1 MKKCLSLILAILVVL
16 ALVACGKETESAAPT
31 TELSESIAP
40 RESVGPSQ
48 PADSELTALS
58 DRELIGKMI
67 ESRKLETPS
76 VSAVVHTDEYWMLW
90 LVQNCDPFWE
100 LLSRESGLDSL
111 KTMGLEVAEEYEDS
125 MFCSFSAG
133 RMKNWLL
140 PMLFP
145 ELFMEI
151 SE

>member
-1 MKKCLSLILAILVVL
+1 MKKLFSLILVLCMTL
-16 ALVACGKETESAAPT
+16 ALVACA
-31 TELSESIAP
+31 
-40 RESVGPSQ
+40 SVEAVQDPATQPSQ
-48 PADSELTALS
+48 LLDTGESDFKSLS
-58 DRELIGKMI
+58 DRELIAKFI
-67 ESRKLETPS
+67 ESGKLETPS
-76 VSAVVHTDEYWMLW
+76 VSAVAHTDEYWMLW